1 MRRCGYELIVF
12 KISRKAIRT
21 FINDVSLA
29 MLLRGRVIETDTR
42 SFVFERGGSFHLT
55 HTFTNG
61 EPSTLAIWPLM

>member
-1 MRRCGYELIVF
+1 
-12 KISRKAIRT
+12 
-21 FINDVSLA
+21 

-61 EPSTLAIWPLM
+61 EPSALAIWPLM